1 MFFLLTL
8 NQRLHM
14 NRLTIKKYLIVKRKK
29 SRLKYRPQIRGIVI
43 KLRISTPRKPNSARR
58 PVVKAVL
65 SNKKHTLAHIPG
77 GAHNIRKHSELL
89 FNGVGARDLPG
100 VNMTCI
106 KGVYDFAGSLIKT
119 KRRSIYGTKKSIFL
133 KKKLRRKYRN
143 M

>member
-1 MFFLLTL
+1 M
-8 NQRLHM
+8 HK
-14 NRLTIKKYLIVKRKK
+14 NRLITQRYLIVRRKK

-58 PVVKAVL
+58 PVVKATL
-65 SNKKHTLAHIPG
+65 SSKKQTLAHIPG
-77 GAHNIRKHSELL
+77 GAHNIRKHSEIL

-106 KGVYDFAGSLIKT
+106 KGVYDFAGSLTKT
-119 KRRSIYGTKKSIFL
+119 KRRSVYGTKKSIFL

-143 M
+143 I

>member
-1 MFFLLTL
+1 MLTI
-8 NQRLHM
+8 NQRLHKKIFI
-14 NRLTIKKYLIVKRKK
+14 IKKYIIIKIKK
-29 SRLKYRPQIRGIVI
+29 SRLKYRPQVRGIVV

-58 PVVKAVL
+58 PVVKAIL
-65 SNKKHTLAHIPG
+65 SNKKQTLAHIPG
-77 GAHNIRKHSELL
+77 GLHNIRKHSEIL

-106 KGVYDFAGSLIKT
+106 KGVFDFAGSLTKT

-143 M
+143 I